1 MERNR
6 EKMRKGEY
14 LDEEILRLQKVYKK
28 QEKNY
33 DLKQDPV
40 FIRGKWQRFLPCMV
54 LDEKV
59 CVWLPGSFTEMSE
72 EIARI
77 RYPSKF
83 RPAVLFT
90 SAGQDENY
98 GFHLLGKEE
107 IGESID
113 LDHSIRKMQETVL
126 CHAPESVLYGQGKI
140 RQDRAETEGRW
151 IEYKNFTVDEE
162 TYNLQFL
169 IPLKSCVLAGTFNC
183 RMAFYD
189 EWKEPVLKSLEY
201 ICLNKEGWK

>member
-59 CVWLPGSFTEMSE
+59 CV
-72 EIARI
+72 
-77 RYPSKF
+77 
-83 RPAVLFT
+83 
-90 SAGQDENY
+90 
-98 GFHLLGKEE
+98 
-107 IGESID
+107 
-113 LDHSIRKMQETVL
+113 
-126 CHAPESVLYGQGKI
+126 
-140 RQDRAETEGRW
+140 
-151 IEYKNFTVDEE
+151 
-162 TYNLQFL
+162 
-169 IPLKSCVLAGTFNC
+169 
-183 RMAFYD
+183 
-189 EWKEPVLKSLEY
+189 
-201 ICLNKEGWK
+201 